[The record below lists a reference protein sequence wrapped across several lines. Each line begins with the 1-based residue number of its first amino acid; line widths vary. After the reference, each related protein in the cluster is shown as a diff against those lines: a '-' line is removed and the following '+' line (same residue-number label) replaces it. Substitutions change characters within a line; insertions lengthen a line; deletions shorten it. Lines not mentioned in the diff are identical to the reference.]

1 MRKNNFQL
9 HVHGKG
15 DYLEFEQAQYVMGV
29 VENKPA
35 GTLVGSTRLANLLFV
50 SLVFSASYFHM
61 TRLFA

>member
-1 MRKNNFQL
+1 MRNNAFQL

-35 GTLVGSTRLANLLFV
+35 GTLVGSTRLANLSPLFLWCSV
-50 SLVFSASYFHM
+50 HIFP
-61 TRLFA
+61 

>member
-35 GTLVGSTRLANLLFV
+35 GTLVGSTRLDNL
-50 SLVFSASYFHM
+50 SPN
-61 TRLFA
+61 